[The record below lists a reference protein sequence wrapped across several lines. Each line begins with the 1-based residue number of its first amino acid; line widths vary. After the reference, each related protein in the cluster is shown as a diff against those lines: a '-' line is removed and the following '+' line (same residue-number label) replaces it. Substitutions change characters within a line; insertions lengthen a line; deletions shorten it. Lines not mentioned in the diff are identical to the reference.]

1 LSWHPKGDYLATMQ
15 SNIQSTGQVLIHAI
29 SKASTQRPFSTT
41 NGIIHAIAFHP
52 TKPHFFAST

>member
-1 LSWHPKGDYLATMQ
+1 MQ
-15 SNIQSTGQVLIHAI
+15 SNIQSTGQVLIHAV